1 MQTQVL
7 KTADGFKT
15 EVTLRSIVRAPFYK
29 HGKEDGNILKY
40 LAATAD
46 GSYFAFFIDLKED
59 EEILELILLAE
70 KGDRVVFEFQQGE
83 EKRCYVKDFINQ
95 TARKQLLR
103 G

>member
-1 MQTQVL
+1 MTHLPLTVSAGH
-7 KTADGFKT
+7 KVESDPET
-15 EVTLRSIVRAPFYK
+15 
-29 HGKEDGNILKY
+29 ILKY

-95 TARKQLLR
+95 TAHRKQLLR

>member
-1 MQTQVL
+1 MSGLLFTNTAK
-7 KTADGFKT
+7 KTA
-15 EVTLRSIVRAPFYK
+15 SILQ
-29 HGKEDGNILKY
+29 N

-59 EEILELILLAE
+59 EEILELILLAG

-95 TARKQLLR
+95 TAHRKQLLR

>member
-29 HGKEDGNILKY
+29 HG
-40 LAATAD
+40 
-46 GSYFAFFIDLKED
+46 KED

-95 TARKQLLR
+95 TAHRKQLLR